1 MHVIGAKVAP
11 LLNHKSKYVGTFIQL
26 FHLERKRSAQNMTIL
41 SLKRGKNYVFNG
53 AFSYNLIE
61 LEEEAL

>member
-1 MHVIGAKVAP
+1 MEI
-11 LLNHKSKYVGTFIQL
+11 GTFIQL
-26 FHLERKRSAQNMTIL
+26 FHLLERKRSAQNMTIL

-53 AFSYNLIE
+53 AFSFNLIE

>member
-1 MHVIGAKVAP
+1 MEI
-11 LLNHKSKYVGTFIQL
+11 GTFIQL

-53 AFSYNLIE
+53 AFSFNLIE